1 MKLKPGDSWNG
12 WAPAFV
18 IFLFGG
24 TIATV
29 VYAFTAFE
37 TRDHA
42 KEHSDG
48 DAKFEADETAKVTAV
63 MNAQGEIIGRLIH
76 LEDKIDYIGGLPRD
90 WKRKGN

>member
-1 MKLKPGDSWNG
+1 MKLKAADSWNG
-12 WAPAFV
+12 WAPAFI

-48 DAKFEADETAKVTAV
+48 DAKFASEQVTKMGDLSNTQSAILERMIRV
-63 MNAQGEIIGRLIH
+63 
-76 LEDKIDYIGGLPRD
+76 EDKLDFIGGLPPG
-90 WKRKGN
+90 WKKK